1 MPTYDYRCNVC
12 SFEFE
17 LFQSMHDEPCDVCP
31 RCEGTVVRIISGG
44 AGIIF
49 KGSGFYKTDSAKEP
63 KKGSTQSANS
73 TSESVPKATEKT
85 DGDKSA

>member
-1 MPTYDYRCNVC
+1 MPTYDYRCNDC

-31 RCEGTVVRIISGG
+31 RCEGPVVRIISGG
-44 AGIIF
+44 AGVIF
-49 KGSGFYKTDSAKEP
+49 KGSGFYKTDSAKVPERGSAQP
-63 KKGSTQSANS
+63 ENGSTGSAPGS
-73 TSESVPKATEKT
+73 AERS